1 MYAKLCLEYNVTQ
14 NGNKKSTEQIIE
26 CADKMIEKQKNT
38 ENQRSYARNGKNV
51 VIVTEKKPN

>member
-26 CADKMIEKQKNT
+26 CADKMIEKQNT